1 MLSNSVIAG
10 GLAAGY
16 LAVLVLQLNPQYAID
31 PGTILPLAL
40 MLGAAYGLNLTAV
53 FYALIVI
60 RQILAVEV
68 LSPGWLSVRLLSWLF
83 TIAAAGGATLI
94 WLNLRGFGPVLD
106 VETARRMA
114 AGAIVV
120 TAAGAVFLMI
130 ALAHIN
136 RRGGRAS
143 ATILVLTALI
153 SVVMPTVLR
162 GPARAQ
168 PLPPRVLLPGP
179 REAIP
184 PPAGGRLVLL
194 MLDGAS
200 LDVIAPAVAQG
211 RLPNFGRIVDSGSVT
226 HLATLRP
233 TQAEPVWSAVA
244 TGRAPMQTGVRS
256 SALYRVL
263 GVTPVISL
271 LPDYCFAQALVRAG
285 FLWEEPHTAEDL
297 TARPLW
303 HILSEQGLAV
313 GVIGWPLTH
322 PAAPVHGY
330 QVSDRF
336 HRLQGAELDIDGSS
350 AIWPP
355 SALTVARASLQ
366 VPPNPDPVAVVSVTG
381 RPPSGDYDVA
391 SDPEPV
397 AADRVHAALLGA
409 FAGFDTRFLAVRFP
423 GIDAVGHYFLRYANP
438 APFGDVSEA
447 ERRLYGRVLEQ
458 VLRLPR
464 HARGPPD
471 QRARIGGRAAGRVG
485 FWHGTA
491 QSEQAAARTV
501 GRQCRD
507 QRQSRGCTGRLPD
520 GLRWTRAAGTPAAC
534 VDPRSRADD
543 PLLLRPAG
551 RPGHGRL
558 RQDGAV
564 PGDLHRRTAGELH
577 TELWKVTSAR
587 CRVPGAGCGAECRV
601 LGAGCGAVCGVP
613 SWLRA
618 KVAFALLAPPAWVRS
633 ILRNYGPGNSRVS

>member
-16 LAVLVLQLNPQYAID
+16 LTVLVLQLNPQYAID

-83 TIAAAGGATLI
+83 TIAAAGGASLI

-256 SALYRVL
+256 SAFYRVL

-458 VLRLPR
+458 YYAFLDTHVGRLINGLGSEDVLLVVSAFGMEPLSPSKRLLEQLVGNAAISGSHEGAPDGFLMAYGGPVQPGRLPR
-464 HARGPPD
+464 ASILDLAPTILYYFGLPV
-471 QRARIGGRAAGRVG
+471 GRDMEG
-485 FWHGTA
+485 F
-491 QSEQAAARTV
+491 ARTELFRGTFTAERPV
-501 GRQCRD
+501 SYIPSYGR
-507 QRQSRGCTGRLPD
+507 
-520 GLRWTRAAGTPAAC
+520 
-534 VDPRSRADD
+534 
-543 PLLLRPAG
+543 
-551 RPGHGRL
+551 
-558 RQDGAV
+558 
-564 PGDLHRRTAGELH
+564 
-577 TELWKVTSAR
+577 
-587 CRVPGAGCGAECRV
+587 
-601 LGAGCGAVCGVP
+601 
-613 SWLRA
+613 
-618 KVAFALLAPPAWVRS
+618 
-633 ILRNYGPGNSRVS
+633 

>member
-16 LAVLVLQLNPQYAID
+16 LAVLVLQLNPQYPID

-53 FYALIVI
+53 FYALIVV
-60 RQILAVEV
+60 RQILAVVV

-83 TIAAAGGATLI
+83 TIAAAGGASVM

-106 VETARRMA
+106 VETTRRMA

-143 ATILVLTALI
+143 ATILVLTAFI

-162 GPARAQ
+162 GPARPQ
-168 PLPPRVLLPGP
+168 PRPPRVLPPQSP
-179 REAIP
+179 RAIVS
-184 PPAGGRLVLL
+184 PAGGRLVLL

-200 LDVIAPAVAQG
+200 LDVIAPAVAEG
-211 RLPNFGRIVDSGSVT
+211 RLPNFGRIVDGGSVT

-256 SALYRVL
+256 SASYRVL

-271 LPDYCFAQALVRAG
+271 LPDFCFAQALVRAG

-313 GVIGWPLTH
+313 GIIGWPLTH

-336 HRLQGAELDIDGSS
+336 HRMDGAELDIDGTS

-355 SALTVARASLQ
+355 SALSVARSSLQ
-366 VPPNPDPVAVVSVTG
+366 MPPNPDPVAVVSVTG

-397 AADRVHAALLGA
+397 TADRVHA
-409 FAGFDTRFLAVRFP
+409 
-423 GIDAVGHYFLRYANP
+423 DA
-438 APFGDVSEA
+438 
-447 ERRLYGRVLEQ
+447 
-458 VLRLPR
+458 
-464 HARGPPD
+464 ARGLRRRSTRGWSPSASPASM
-471 QRARIGGRAAGRVG
+471 RSVTTSSAMPTRVRSETSRNPSGGSTGVCSSST
-485 FWHGTA
+485 TA
-491 QSEQAAARTV
+491 S
-501 GRQCRD
+501 
-507 QRQSRGCTGRLPD
+507 S
-520 GLRWTRAAGTPAAC
+520 TR
-534 VDPRSRADD
+534 
-543 PLLLRPAG
+543 
-551 RPGHGRL
+551 
-558 RQDGAV
+558 
-564 PGDLHRRTAGELH
+564 
-577 TELWKVTSAR
+577 TSA
-587 CRVPGAGCGAECRV
+587 A
-601 LGAGCGAVCGVP
+601 
-613 SWLRA
+613 
-618 KVAFALLAPPAWVRS
+618 
-633 ILRNYGPGNSRVS
+633 

>member
-16 LAVLVLQLNPQYAID
+16 LTVLVLQLNPQYAID

-83 TIAAAGGATLI
+83 TIAAAGGASLI

-168 PLPPRVLLPGP
+168 PVPPRVLLPGP

-256 SALYRVL
+256 SAFYRVL

-458 VLRLPR
+458 YYAFLDTHVGRLINGLGSEDVLLVVSAFGMEPLSPSKRLLEQLVGNAAISGSHEGAPDGFLMAYGGPVQPGRLPR
-464 HARGPPD
+464 ASILDLAPTILYYFGLPV
-471 QRARIGGRAAGRVG
+471 GRDMEG
-485 FWHGTA
+485 F
-491 QSEQAAARTV
+491 ARTELFRGTFTAERPV
-501 GRQCRD
+501 SYIPSYGR
-507 QRQSRGCTGRLPD
+507 
-520 GLRWTRAAGTPAAC
+520 
-534 VDPRSRADD
+534 
-543 PLLLRPAG
+543 
-551 RPGHGRL
+551 
-558 RQDGAV
+558 
-564 PGDLHRRTAGELH
+564 
-577 TELWKVTSAR
+577 
-587 CRVPGAGCGAECRV
+587 
-601 LGAGCGAVCGVP
+601 
-613 SWLRA
+613 
-618 KVAFALLAPPAWVRS
+618 
-633 ILRNYGPGNSRVS
+633 

>member
-1 MLSNSVIAG
+1 VRYLRMLSNSVIAG

-16 LAVLVLQLNPQYAID
+16 VAVVVLQLNPQYTID
-31 PGTILPLAL
+31 PGTLAPLGL

-83 TIAAAGGATLI
+83 TMAAAGGATVM

-106 VETARRMA
+106 VETTRRMA

-120 TAAGAVFLMI
+120 TAAGGVFLMI
-130 ALAHIN
+130 AVAHIN

-143 ATILVLTALI
+143 ATILMLTALT

-168 PLPPRVLLPGP
+168 PLPPRVLPPEP
-179 REAIP
+179 RQAVAAP
-184 PPAGGRLVLL
+184 NGGRLVLL

-211 RLPNFGRIVDSGSVT
+211 RLPNFGRIVDGGSVT

-244 TGRAPMQTGVRS
+244 TGRGPMQTGVRS
-256 SALYRVL
+256 SASYRVV

-271 LPDYCFAQALVRAG
+271 LPDYCFAQALVRFG

-303 HILSEQGLAV
+303 RILSEQGLPV

-322 PAAPVHGY
+322 PAAPLDGY

-336 HRLQGAELDIDGSS
+336 HRMESSELDLEGTS

-355 SALTVARASLQ
+355 SALALARSSLQ
-366 VPPNPDPVAVVSVTG
+366 VPPSPDPVAVVSATG

-397 AADRVHAALLGA
+397 TADRVHAALLDA
-409 FAGFDTRFLAVRFP
+409 LAPFNARFVAVRFP

-438 APFGDVSEA
+438 SPFGDVSET

-458 VLRLPR
+458 YYAFLDTHVGRLVATLGPEDVLLVASAFGMEPLSPGKRLLERLVGNAAISGSHEGAPDGFLMAYGTTVQPGRLPR
-464 HARGPPD
+464 ASILDLAPTILYFFGLPV
-471 QRARIGGRAAGRVG
+471 GRDMEG
-485 FWHGTA
+485 F
-491 QSEQAAARTV
+491 ARTE
-501 GRQCRD
+501 
-507 QRQSRGCTGRLPD
+507 LF
-520 GLRWTRAAGTPAAC
+520 
-534 VDPRSRADD
+534 
-543 PLLLRPAG
+543 RPAFTADRPVSYIPSYG
-551 RPGHGRL
+551 R
-558 RQDGAV
+558 
-564 PGDLHRRTAGELH
+564 
-577 TELWKVTSAR
+577 
-587 CRVPGAGCGAECRV
+587 
-601 LGAGCGAVCGVP
+601 
-613 SWLRA
+613 
-618 KVAFALLAPPAWVRS
+618 
-633 ILRNYGPGNSRVS
+633 

>member
-16 LAVLVLQLNPQYAID
+16 LTVLVLQLNPQYAID

-83 TIAAAGGATLI
+83 TIAAAGGASLI

-256 SALYRVL
+256 SAFYRVL

-355 SALTVARASLQ
+355 SALPVARASLQ
-366 VPPNPDPVAVVSVTG
+366 VPPNPDPVAVVSATG

-458 VLRLPR
+458 YYAFLDTHVGRLINGLGSEDVLLVVSAFGMEPLSPSKRLLEQLVGNAAISGSHEGAPDGFLMAYGGPVQPGRLPR
-464 HARGPPD
+464 ASILDLAPTILYYFGLPV
-471 QRARIGGRAAGRVG
+471 GRDMEG
-485 FWHGTA
+485 F
-491 QSEQAAARTV
+491 ARTELFRGTFTAERPV
-501 GRQCRD
+501 SYIPSYGR
-507 QRQSRGCTGRLPD
+507 
-520 GLRWTRAAGTPAAC
+520 
-534 VDPRSRADD
+534 
-543 PLLLRPAG
+543 
-551 RPGHGRL
+551 
-558 RQDGAV
+558 
-564 PGDLHRRTAGELH
+564 
-577 TELWKVTSAR
+577 
-587 CRVPGAGCGAECRV
+587 
-601 LGAGCGAVCGVP
+601 
-613 SWLRA
+613 
-618 KVAFALLAPPAWVRS
+618 
-633 ILRNYGPGNSRVS
+633 

>member
-16 LAVLVLQLNPQYAID
+16 LTVLVLQLNPQYAID

-256 SALYRVL
+256 SAFYRVL

-458 VLRLPR
+458 YYAFLDTHVGRLINGLGSEDVLLVVSAFGMEPLSPSKRLLEQLVGNAAISGSHEGAPDGFLMAYGGPVQPGRLPR
-464 HARGPPD
+464 ASILDLAPTILYYFGLPV
-471 QRARIGGRAAGRVG
+471 GRDMEG
-485 FWHGTA
+485 F
-491 QSEQAAARTV
+491 ARTELFRGTFTAERPV
-501 GRQCRD
+501 SYIPSYGR
-507 QRQSRGCTGRLPD
+507 
-520 GLRWTRAAGTPAAC
+520 
-534 VDPRSRADD
+534 
-543 PLLLRPAG
+543 
-551 RPGHGRL
+551 
-558 RQDGAV
+558 
-564 PGDLHRRTAGELH
+564 
-577 TELWKVTSAR
+577 
-587 CRVPGAGCGAECRV
+587 
-601 LGAGCGAVCGVP
+601 
-613 SWLRA
+613 
-618 KVAFALLAPPAWVRS
+618 
-633 ILRNYGPGNSRVS
+633 

>member
-16 LAVLVLQLNPQYAID
+16 LTVLVLQLNPQYAID
-31 PGTILPLAL
+31 PGTSLPLAL

-83 TIAAAGGATLI
+83 TIAAAGGASLI

-256 SALYRVL
+256 SAFYRVL

-458 VLRLPR
+458 YYAFLDTHVGRLINGLGSEDVLLVVSAFGMEPLSPSKRLLEQLVGNAAISGSHEGAPDGFLMAYGGPVQPGRLPR
-464 HARGPPD
+464 ASILDLAPTILYYFGLPV
-471 QRARIGGRAAGRVG
+471 GRDMEG
-485 FWHGTA
+485 F
-491 QSEQAAARTV
+491 ARTELFRGTFTAERPV
-501 GRQCRD
+501 SYIPSYGR
-507 QRQSRGCTGRLPD
+507 
-520 GLRWTRAAGTPAAC
+520 
-534 VDPRSRADD
+534 
-543 PLLLRPAG
+543 
-551 RPGHGRL
+551 
-558 RQDGAV
+558 
-564 PGDLHRRTAGELH
+564 
-577 TELWKVTSAR
+577 
-587 CRVPGAGCGAECRV
+587 
-601 LGAGCGAVCGVP
+601 
-613 SWLRA
+613 
-618 KVAFALLAPPAWVRS
+618 
-633 ILRNYGPGNSRVS
+633 